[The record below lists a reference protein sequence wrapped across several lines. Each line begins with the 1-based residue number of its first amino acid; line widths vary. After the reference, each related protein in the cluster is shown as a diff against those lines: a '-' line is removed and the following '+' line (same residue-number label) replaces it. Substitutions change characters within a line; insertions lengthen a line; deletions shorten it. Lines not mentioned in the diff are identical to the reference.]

1 MSNKLSIAGHSRN
14 ATLSQQAFKADSHD
28 LRLMHA
34 AAADGCISTEIGI
47 FLFLHTAHF
56 CRNGTH
62 QTQLV

>member
-34 AAADGCISTEIGI
+34 ADGCISTEIGN

-56 CRNGTH
+56 CRSCTH